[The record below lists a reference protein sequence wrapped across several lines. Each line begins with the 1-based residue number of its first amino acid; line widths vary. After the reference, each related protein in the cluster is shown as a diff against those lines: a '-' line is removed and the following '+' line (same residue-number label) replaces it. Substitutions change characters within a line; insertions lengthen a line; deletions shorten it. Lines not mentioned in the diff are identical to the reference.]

1 MVISQNPQNSFL
13 RTLISSSLFHFLKVY
28 INGDMVG
35 SDINPAPVYKYLSQD
50 WETKAGIGM
59 FWENLPSKKYMMATF
74 ISFIYFITFIFV
86 MYLILIFTFDV

>member
-59 FWENLPSKKYMMATF
+59 FWENLLSKKYMMATF
-74 ISFIYFITFIFV
+74 ISFISFITFIFV